1 MEWASVFATA
11 DAACLDRNP
20 WKNPP
25 DLHAARPPLE
35 GIELETGWSRLSADS
50 TVALP
55 SGAKIDLVLANGGDS
70 RWSSTSPP
78 VTKVTPGR
86 ILIDIARQRDKSP
99 HEKDFMPSLWQRRV
113 RLEKLAKGTYDV
125 YLHSKLAGKISV
137 P

>member
-1 MEWASVFATA
+1 MEWASVFVTV
-11 DAACLDRNP
+11 DPACFDKNP

-25 DLHAARPPLE
+25 NLHAAKPPLD
-35 GIELETGWSRLSADS
+35 GIELATGWSRLSADS
-50 TVALP
+50 SVALP
-55 SGAKIDLVLANGGDS
+55 SGVKVELVLANCGDS

-86 ILIDIARQRDKSP
+86 ILIDLAMQRDKSP
-99 HEKDFMPSLWQRRV
+99 HEKDYMPSLWQGRV